1 MVVLYFHGSHSSL
14 QPKSCKQRSHAL
26 KHVKDLKSEVTWGNE
41 RSQFGGLNRTSCGA
55 RLIVQEADC
64 TLLCCLCRSRL
75 LWGRLL
81 LCMWFMQNMRYWL
94 YIYVWFVPNH
104 EILTV
109 LLCVVSSVLWY
120 VVCAKP
126 WNTDCIVICG
136 LCRTKALVLEL
147 LAAVCLVSGGH
158 DIILSAFDNFKE
170 VRNLQLISV

>member
-1 MVVLYFHGSHSSL
+1 MS
-14 QPKSCKQRSHAL
+14 
-26 KHVKDLKSEVTWGNE
+26 KDLKSEVTWGNE

-136 LCRTKALVLEL
+136 LCQTMKYWLYCYMWFVPSHEILTVSLCVVSSVLL
-147 LAAVCLVSGGH
+147 YVDCAKPWNTDCIVTCG
-158 DIILSAFDNFKE
+158 
-170 VRNLQLISV
+170 